1 MGKNIE
7 EIMANIEEKMF
18 YTNELNNIIFEILED
33 LEELTASEFID
44 NFEYKLDTDAECS
57 IAWEI
62 VKNYTDINYLQR
74 ANFETIKQEFY
85 SDIEKFFQ

>member
-1 MGKNIE
+1 MKKDKN
-7 EIMANIEEKMF
+7 EIMESINDTMF

-33 LEELTASEFID
+33 LEEPTASEFID
-44 NFEYKLDTDAECS
+44 NLNYKLDTDTDGG

-85 SDIEKFFQ
+85 NDIEKIFQ

>member
-1 MGKNIE
+1 MKKDKN
-7 EIMANIEEKMF
+7 EIMESIKDTMF

-62 VKNYTDINYLQR
+62 VKNYTDIYHLHKKP
-74 ANFETIKQEFY
+74 FDTLKQEFY
-85 SDIEKFFQ
+85 NDIEEIF